1 MGCDYY
7 IDETKKCINLQRE
20 RCYYYHSRDEYLEIQ
35 QPMKKYQLKPKAE
48 PIVIYKNNSFI
59 TPEFEIV

>member
-1 MGCDYY
+1 
-7 IDETKKCINLQRE
+7 
-20 RCYYYHSRDEYLEIQ
+20 
-35 QPMKKYQLKPKAE
+35 MKKYELKPKAE